1 MFSRLVPASQ
11 GRSFYDDLRRENGD
25 DGDDVE
31 SRAGLLDEE
40 NLNHHFQ
47 DHDLEHADG
56 LGVEDSRTTL
66 GGVTTSP
73 SRGRS
78 APASRQP
85 RDARSGWGQHEDDID
100 NDVPASLL
108 VERHEGDTE
117 ELLGQSRQSGR
128 SRGGNQAPAIPGPST
143 ARPQWEATQ
152 ARQRLHTDDGFGPS
166 GRGNG
171 LPNSLFA
178 GMVSGS
184 AKKKAEW
191 RWANV
196 SNLDNFVKDV
206 YDYYLGS
213 GMWCILVERGLHLL

>member
-1 MFSRLVPASQ
+1 MFSRLVPNSQ
-11 GRSFYDDLRRENGD
+11 GRSFYEELRRS
-25 DGDDVE
+25 DGDVE
-31 SRAGLLDEE
+31 DDIESQAGLLDEE

-47 DHDLEHADG
+47 AHDLEHVDG

-66 GGVTTSP
+66 GGVTNSP
-73 SRGRS
+73 SRGRG
-78 APASRQP
+78 APGARRH
-85 RDARSGWGQHEDDID
+85 RDGRSDWVSNEDDGD

-117 ELLGQSRQSGR
+117 EILGQSREN
-128 SRGGNQAPAIPGPST
+128 RGGNQGAAIPGPST
-143 ARPQWEATQ
+143 ARPQWETTQ
-152 ARQRLHTDDGFGPS
+152 ARQRLHTDNVFGS
-166 GRGNG
+166 SRRGNG
-171 LPNSLFA
+171 LPSSLFL

-184 AKKKAEW
+184 DKKKAEW

-213 GMWCILVERGLHLL
+213 GMWCILVERVLHLL